1 MHTMHTVSVHTKP
14 TMHIRGAFAAPAPTV
29 KGAASAPGSLTPT
42 DLEEII
48 FSLKI
53 FLKNEIFSIDNIQC
67 TRVAHTHPLGGEG
80 GDDRIENIG
89 NIIQPLLLRG
99 RSYVGFLNQN

>member
-53 FLKNEIFSIDNIQC
+53 FFRKMKYFKLSIFSAPGSLTPIHLEEREEKIF
-67 TRVAHTHPLGGEG
+67 P
-80 GDDRIENIG
+80 IKISFEN
-89 NIIQPLLLRG
+89 
-99 RSYVGFLNQN
+99 